1 MEKKFFF
8 KIIGIIVAVVTAMA
22 GIVIWIDPFYHYHKP
37 LSYISYVSGADVYSN
52 DGKLKHFDYD
62 TLTIGTSMAMNFRK
76 EKVDTI
82 LGGNSL
88 NVYYLGE
95 GFKVINEGLETALET
110 HPDLKLVVRT
120 VDTTWFVSAVNWE
133 GRESYPEYL
142 YDKNPFNDVYYIYN
156 KDVWKDNLI
165 PSIVQSFKNGFQGEV
180 KQEGFGSR
188 GLTGKENV
196 LKNIDKID
204 IKLVSENSVTK
215 VYLNGADVSDKIR
228 ENIVSITTP
237 KISIYKPVREYMLN
251 KQRQYALNSS
261 IVMDGRD
268 IGTVVF
274 PNANLKIYLIAS
286 YEQRAIIGGL
296 RSGMGYC
303 GAKDIETLKE
313 ELKKRDIEDMT
324 REISPLKKA
333 DDAVEI
339 DTTGNTL
346 EETLNIVMNIINE

>member
-196 LKNIDKID
+196 LKNYKRPEKEIKEVTQEETEDFLNYLEENLNVNVLQVIKDYPDVETKIRDAITSKGFGLGKVIYAKGNSTSIIAILTVVKSNQIQYPYLYGALLD
-204 IKLVSENSVTK
+204 ITLRAFQAKAFIVMTEPYMKQSNNQWSKIKPMLSRCIEITQKSSADTKTFDAPTK
-215 VYLNGADVSDKIR
+215 VTA
-228 ENIVSITTP
+228 IVQVP
-237 KISIYKPVREYMLN
+237 K
-251 KQRQYALNSS
+251 
-261 IVMDGRD
+261 
-268 IGTVVF
+268 
-274 PNANLKIYLIAS
+274 S
-286 YEQRAIIGGL
+286 Y
-296 RSGMGYC
+296 
-303 GAKDIETLKE
+303 
-313 ELKKRDIEDMT
+313 
-324 REISPLKKA
+324 
-333 DDAVEI
+333 
-339 DTTGNTL
+339 
-346 EETLNIVMNIINE
+346 

>member
-1 MEKKFFF
+1 
-8 KIIGIIVAVVTAMA
+8 
-22 GIVIWIDPFYHYHKP
+22 
-37 LSYISYVSGADVYSN
+37 
-52 DGKLKHFDYD
+52 
-62 TLTIGTSMAMNFRK
+62 MAMNFRK

-196 LKNIDKID
+196 LKNYKRPEKE
-204 IKLVSENSVTK
+204 IKEVTQEETEDF
-215 VYLNGADVSDKIR
+215 LN
-228 ENIVSITTP
+228 
-237 KISIYKPVREYMLN
+237 Y
-251 KQRQYALNSS
+251 
-261 IVMDGRD
+261 
-268 IGTVVF
+268 
-274 PNANLKIYLIAS
+274 
-286 YEQRAIIGGL
+286 
-296 RSGMGYC
+296 
-303 GAKDIETLKE
+303 
-313 ELKKRDIEDMT
+313 
-324 REISPLKKA
+324 
-333 DDAVEI
+333 
-339 DTTGNTL
+339 L
-346 EETLNIVMNIINE
+346 EENLNVNVLQVIKDYPDVEFYLFFPPYSICWWDQLNQNGTAVLERRIDLEKYAIEKMLQFDNIHLFSFFNNYDLICNLDYYVDDVHYTGDVNNLILQWMKSGEYELTKENYEDYIAKEKAFYTSYDYDQLFGEQE

>member
-133 GRESYPEYL
+133 ESLIRNIYMIRIHSMMYIIFITKTCGR
-142 YDKNPFNDVYYIYN
+142 
-156 KDVWKDNLI
+156 
-165 PSIVQSFKNGFQGEV
+165 
-180 KQEGFGSR
+180 
-188 GLTGKENV
+188 
-196 LKNIDKID
+196 
-204 IKLVSENSVTK
+204 
-215 VYLNGADVSDKIR
+215 
-228 ENIVSITTP
+228 
-237 KISIYKPVREYMLN
+237 
-251 KQRQYALNSS
+251 
-261 IVMDGRD
+261 
-268 IGTVVF
+268 
-274 PNANLKIYLIAS
+274 
-286 YEQRAIIGGL
+286 II
-296 RSGMGYC
+296 
-303 GAKDIETLKE
+303 
-313 ELKKRDIEDMT
+313 
-324 REISPLKKA
+324 
-333 DDAVEI
+333 
-339 DTTGNTL
+339 
-346 EETLNIVMNIINE
+346 

>member
-76 EKVDTI
+76 ENVDTI

-165 PSIVQSFKNGFQGEV
+165 PSIVQSFENGFQGEV

-188 GLTGKENV
+188 GLTGKGDQRGYAGRNGR
-196 LKNIDKID
+196 L
-204 IKLVSENSVTK
+204 SELFGRKFGCKCFTSN
-215 VYLNGADVSDKIR
+215 
-228 ENIVSITTP
+228 
-237 KISIYKPVREYMLN
+237 
-251 KQRQYALNSS
+251 QRLSGCRILSFLSS
-261 IVMDGRD
+261 IQYLLVGSAKPEWNRSA
-268 IGTVVF
+268 GTK
-274 PNANLKIYLIAS
+274 N
-286 YEQRAIIGGL
+286 
-296 RSGMGYC
+296 
-303 GAKDIETLKE
+303 
-313 ELKKRDIEDMT
+313 
-324 REISPLKKA
+324 
-333 DDAVEI
+333 
-339 DTTGNTL
+339 
-346 EETLNIVMNIINE
+346 